1 MAIRVRV
8 CIKINV
14 MIHNKNDDY
23 ALANVVSL
31 TSCLIKQT
39 KILNI
44 YLQLFPIS
52 TRLRQKSNFKLLCKT
67 TKRDTATLVKKV
79 KFSRR
84 ILFIKYLL
92 IIINDFLRRQS
103 IDMLLIS

>member
-1 MAIRVRV
+1 MQPLRDKAKQDKTPLPKIIEQYVIIIPRWDDLPTSCTQWQIMAIRVRV

-52 TRLRQKSNFKLLCKT
+52 TRLRQKSNFKLGT
-67 TKRDTATLVKKV
+67 
-79 KFSRR
+79 
-84 ILFIKYLL
+84 
-92 IIINDFLRRQS
+92 
-103 IDMLLIS
+103 M